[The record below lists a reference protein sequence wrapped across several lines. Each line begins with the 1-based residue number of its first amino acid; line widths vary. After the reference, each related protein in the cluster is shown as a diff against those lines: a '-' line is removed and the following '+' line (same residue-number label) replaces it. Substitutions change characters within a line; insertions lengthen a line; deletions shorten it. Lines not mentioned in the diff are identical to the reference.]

1 MQVMSPGKKQVSVV
15 STPLRWTLSGS
26 HLPTTVTGLV
36 QRYAQT
42 HGHVPADGP
51 QDRPCFGAP
60 RRLAYV
66 SLALGLTQPVR
77 LRESFSLQS
86 RHRPERRKRPAL
98 VLPQKAFGSLCQEMA
113 SADLSQLS
121 SASFNTAGW
130 INSCLQDKPEEE
142 ALEAYLAALAMKLHI
157 LSQDYTDQLETG
169 MVEAMSTMPRVLTE
183 VSRIEEIL
191 RNVDGEMGNLA
202 LQLRTFDQRN
212 VAGVEDLS
220 RLDTLKGNM
229 EKCKATLEEHARW
242 SQLVREAKAFLEGGG
257 RLSDSADR
265 IATMCWSLQVLQ
277 NMPGHEERRETCDKL
292 SDLLLSALRP
302 RVKRD
307 IQENNAAALHEYLYV
322 YDKLGQR
329 AELEEEYIRGKVEAR
344 LGGVWLKYSVVNFP
358 LAPFFAA
365 YLAKLAQLLGDEAG
379 SLSALFGPDRAVDL
393 ASAMLESALEF
404 GSDASLASRLA
415 DSASPETTL
424 AAYQAADEFAKKA
437 LKYLSDSDSGAQT
450 KSFRPALLER
460 SLQAIY
466 AGFLQHGAQNAAE
479 AEGLLVRTKLAEA
492 ASLASF
498 DSACVDSALG
508 DDGEEQLFAGGLEES
523 PTEACA
529 QFGER
534 LIAAA
539 EAVLEPVEASLQ
551 RTEAL
556 LGGFHAKA
564 SLRAVAAAL
573 GAFAKQ
579 LGSKVEELRVA
590 CGLPHE
596 SGGGGE
602 ANSSSS
608 SSSSIPTSTSMALA
622 ESWARRLE
630 LHDVAAGRML
640 VPCALRA
647 LQASGRLSR
656 HVRSLES
663 VAAGMLQE
671 LSTSLFLPE
680 HAAIDK
686 AIAAVVGGS
695 ASGSVG
701 AAYAACLLQ
710 QDPSAASELRSFF
723 STAGTVFASVSS
735 PLSRLKGAAGALFF
749 DICVLAPEKMLAELA
764 GEDVWSSEVAVSVD
778 SLLPQQAVTQAGEHL
793 LSLVQE
799 LELFASSDALPDL
812 LHLSGEAPALAVASR
827 GWRRMR
833 TTLELRED
841 DGIDS
846 LCKRPACTAAITVAE
861 KVMFGSVLSRLD
873 DLEGG
878 GLSPLEDPAADDA
891 AAVGFV
897 NEWLGAVADATMG
910 LLFGQIVQIR
920 RLSVTGC
927 AQLVVDLEYVSN
939 VIGAMGLRQH
949 PLLLHLQ
956 QLLTCD
962 PQGLQAMVDNMPG
975 NFRRPATAT

>member
-1 MQVMSPGKKQVSVV
+1 
-15 STPLRWTLSGS
+15 
-26 HLPTTVTGLV
+26 
-36 QRYAQT
+36 
-42 HGHVPADGP
+42 
-51 QDRPCFGAP
+51 
-60 RRLAYV
+60 
-66 SLALGLTQPVR
+66 
-77 LRESFSLQS
+77 
-86 RHRPERRKRPAL
+86 
-98 VLPQKAFGSLCQEMA
+98 MA

-121 SASFNTAGW
+121 SAAFNTAGW
-130 INSCLQDKPEEE
+130 INASLQDKPEEE

-265 IATMCWSLQVLQ
+265 IATMCWSLEVLQ

-307 IQENNAAALHEYLYV
+307 IQEGSAALHEYLYV
-322 YDKLGQR
+322 YDKLGRR

-344 LGGVWLKYSVVNFP
+344 LGGVWGKYSVVNAPF
-358 LAPFFAA
+358 APFFAA
-365 YLAKLAQLLGDEAG
+365 YLAKLAQLLADEAG
-379 SLSALFGPDRAVDL
+379 SLSALFGPDRAAVL
-393 ASAMLESALEF
+393 ASTMLESALEF
-404 GSDASLASRLA
+404 GSDASLAGRLA

-424 AAYQAADEFAKKA
+424 AAYQAADDFARKI
-437 LKYLSDSDSGAQT
+437 LKHLSDHQDKT
-450 KSFRPALLER
+450 FRPALLER
-460 SLQAIY
+460 SLHAIY
-466 AGFLQHGAQNAAE
+466 AGFMQHGAQNAAE
-479 AEGLLVRTKLAEA
+479 SEGLLVRTKLAEA

-498 DSACVDSALG
+498 DSAGSESALG
-508 DDGEEQLFAGGLEES
+508 DDGEEQLFAGGLDDS

-539 EAVLEPVEASLQ
+539 EAVLEPVEASLG
-551 RTEAL
+551 RCETL
-556 LGGFHAKA
+556 LGGVHAKA
-564 SLRAVAAAL
+564 SLRAVATAL
-573 GAFAKQ
+573 GSFAKQ
-579 LGSKVEELRVA
+579 LGAKVDELRVA

-596 SGGGGE
+596 SGGE
-602 ANSSSS
+602 AASSSS
-608 SSSSIPTSTSMALA
+608 GSSQPSMALA

-630 LHDVAAGRML
+630 LHDIAAGRML

-647 LQASGRLSR
+647 LQAAGRLSR

-686 AIAAVVGGS
+686 AVAAAVSSGGG
-695 ASGSVG
+695 GSVG

-735 PLSRLKGAAGALFF
+735 PLSRLKSAAGALFF

-764 GEDVWSSEVAVSVD
+764 GEDVWSSEFAVPVD

-833 TTLELRED
+833 TTLELREE

-846 LCKRPACTAAITVAE
+846 LCRRPACTAAITVAE

-873 DLEGG
+873 DLEG

-910 LLFGQIVQIR
+910 LLFGQIVQIK
-920 RLSVTGC
+920 RLSATGR

-949 PLLLHLQ
+949 PLLIHLQ
-956 QLLTCD
+956 QLLACD
-962 PQGLQAMVDNMPG
+962 HQGLQAMVDNMPG
-975 NFRRPATAT
+975 ARLSPPTIYIASFYIQILSIP